1 VPENLAT
8 YAGSSLSYTLD
19 NTLHWEENL
28 PIGTRLL
35 ATVEH
40 QQALLTSRSFSRIR
54 LDIRKYI
61 RLTNSFLLAGRIS
74 ASHAF
79 GPAARQTMLGGM
91 DNWVFIDREERTKE
105 NPLGVSGPADRDVF
119 MSDFA
124 TSLRGFKM
132 NKLAGNSHLLLNLE
146 LRLPVKHLISLESN
160 KSNFMNTLQLIGF
173 TDIGSAWT
181 GANPFSRTNG
191 FNTNVIGGGTN
202 PFQAT
207 VTDFRNPFLFGFGVG
222 ARANLFGYFV
232 KVDYAYGMETNE
244 IKSPVTYVT
253 LGHDF

>member
-1 VPENLAT
+1 M
-8 YAGSSLSYTLD
+8 
-19 NTLHWEENL
+19 
-28 PIGTRLL
+28 
-35 ATVEH
+35 
-40 QQALLTSRSFSRIR
+40 
-54 LDIRKYI
+54 
-61 RLTNSFLLAGRIS
+61 NS
-74 ASHAF
+74 
-79 GPAARQTMLGGM
+79 
-91 DNWVFIDREERTKE
+91 
-105 NPLGVSGPADRDVF
+105 
-119 MSDFA
+119 
-124 TSLRGFKM
+124 
-132 NKLAGNSHLLLNLE
+132 
-146 LRLPVKHLISLESN
+146 
-160 KSNFMNTLQLIGF
+160 LQLIGF

-207 VTDFRNPFLFGFGVG
+207 VTDFRNAFLFGFGVG